1 MNETEVLQ
9 SEGLLPFDGDTVR
22 IKALERI
29 RDKYNLDSVDL
40 AMINHVLS
48 L

>member
-1 MNETEVLQ
+1 MNEQEKLQ
-9 SEGLLPFDGDTVR
+9 SEGLLPFDGNSVR

-29 RDKYNLDSVDL
+29 RDNYKLDIIDL
-40 AMINHVLS
+40 AMIDHVLS